1 MESYLK
7 VYNLNEITDSK
18 LLYDKKPPA
27 FMNYIILLVT
37 TLIVIGLVWANKSV
51 KTYMVKGQGMVVS
64 DNKSHIMTKAS
75 GEIKEVF
82 IEEGKEVKEGDVLF
96 TTNSLETD
104 LQLEQINAQ
113 IEVYNARIHLLTQA
127 EENATN
133 GTNYFD
139 LYDDIESEFY
149 NKLSAAY
156 NARKEFEVNAQAL
169 KDQGYEQKQIDEH
182 VRAQKNKANEHYYKT
197 ISEFTNEK
205 NQYELEVSKLVAQKN
220 ALEKSMAQYKVLA
233 QKGGI
238 VHLSTPLTE
247 GMVLQ
252 GGSLVGTITNKE
264 EQLII
269 ETMLSSSERP
279 RIHVEDEVSLVVG
292 GLNQAEYGTIPGKV
306 VSIDEDA
313 TIDNEKGNVYFK
325 VKVKPDKTYLED
337 SKGEKVN
344 LTLGMVTE
352 TRVKYEKITYMKYF
366 LEQIGVKFS

>member
-1 MESYLK
+1 MK

-37 TLIVIGLVWANKSV
+37 TLIVIGLVWSNKSV
-51 KTYMVKGQGMVVS
+51 KTYMVKGQGVVVS
-64 DNKSHIMTKAS
+64 DNKSHIMTKSS

-96 TTNSLETD
+96 TTDGLETD
-104 LQLEQINAQ
+104 LQLEQINSQ
-113 IEVYNARIHLLTQA
+113 IDTYNERIYLLTQA

-139 LYDDIESEFY
+139 MYSDAESEFY

-156 NARKEFEVNAQAL
+156 TARKEFEIDEKAL
-169 KDQGYEQKQIDEH
+169 KDQGYEQKQIDEY
-182 VRAQKNKANEHYYKT
+182 VKTQKNKANEHYYKT
-197 ISEFTNEK
+197 ISEFTTER
-205 NQYELEVSKLVAQKN
+205 NQYELEVSKLVAQKD
-220 ALEKSMAQYKVLA
+220 ALEKGKEQYKVVA
-233 QKGGI
+233 QKSGI
-238 VHLSTPLTE
+238 VHLSTPLTA

-252 GGSLVGTITNKE
+252 GGSLIGSITNKE

-269 ETMLSSSERP
+269 ETMLSSNERP

-292 GLNQAEYGTIPGKV
+292 GLNQAEYGTISGKV
-306 VSIDEDA
+306 VGIDEDA